1 MEPSVGIM
9 ELVLSVGKVVTS
21 PEGGKICYQCHAY
34 DEILPTHRR
43 AKTYRY
49 CHTLSARKIGY
60 PLLAQK
66 KKKKCY
72 RCYAGVM

>member
-34 DEILPTHRR
+34 DEILPTQ
-43 AKTYRY
+43 
-49 CHTLSARKIGY
+49 ARENI
-60 PLLAQK
+60 
-66 KKKKCY
+66 
-72 RCYAGVM
+72 